1 MDGRKLSAIHNFSFL
16 PIYIVDKEIRGPKW
30 KSTFLN
36 IFRTHG
42 FKKRLNLEKKKT
54 KPIWHVIC
62 MCNLAAFLQLK
73 MVFKENKWLLMIEN
87 ISPENSINANIA
99 P

>member
-1 MDGRKLSAIHNFSFL
+1 
-16 PIYIVDKEIRGPKW
+16 
-30 KSTFLN
+30 
-36 IFRTHG
+36 
-42 FKKRLNLEKKKT
+42 
-54 KPIWHVIC
+54 

-87 ISPENSINANIA
+87 ISLENSINANIA